1 MAAGNRPL
9 VTPDGRGYRRA
20 TATIYSALVTRSGRS
35 SRGLAAL
42 FGSDPYAAV
51 VRVLRDAGQAV
62 TAVEIKQALRAAG
75 VTELDKHG
83 WDRLQRGLRADDH
96 VVVEPG
102 YRYRWEPAPV
112 EPSPADALA
121 AIARA
126 GRGRIRPAHVE
137 VVRRALADGPDAA
150 EDAARHR
157 QAILDGLRTLAELAS
172 EVEEL
177 TVNQASARAM
187 IHRVRSRVR
196 LSGLAPI
203 ERAGESTAYDR
214 QRHQSID
221 APIADGAPVVVVRP
235 GYTWQAPDEEI
246 LVVRAVVQE

>member
-1 MAAGNRPL
+1 M
-9 VTPDGRGYRRA
+9 
-20 TATIYSALVTRSGRS
+20 
-35 SRGLAAL
+35 AAL

-51 VRVLRDAGQAV
+51 VRVLRDAGQAL
-62 TAVEIKQALRAAG
+62 TAVEIKQTLRVAG
-75 VTELDKHG
+75 VTGLDERG
-83 WDRLQRGLRADDH
+83 WDRLQRRLRADDH
-96 VVVEPG
+96 VTVEPG
-102 YRYRWEPAPV
+102 FRYRWEPAPAV
-112 EPSPADALA
+112 LSPAEALA

-126 GRGRIRPAHVE
+126 GRGRIRPAHLE
-137 VVRRALADGPDAA
+137 VVSRALTDGPDVA
-150 EDAARHR
+150 EDSARHR

-214 QRHQSID
+214 QRHQSIGS
-221 APIADGAPVVVVRP
+221 PIADGAPVVVVRP
-235 GYTWQAPDEEI
+235 GYLWQAPDEEI